1 MEFKNDEQTKEFVII
16 IPRQTSDELTTASK
30 EVVKEL
36 ANISDESVKN
46 HQMEKS
52 NEAFPKSNE
61 AESKSNQAEELSNG
75 KSNKVTEKSNEACP
89 KSNQA
94 G

>member
-1 MEFKNDEQTKEFVII
+1 MEFKNDEQTKEFVIT
-16 IPRQTSDELTTASK
+16 IPRQPSDELTTASK

-46 HQMEKS
+46 HQME
-52 NEAFPKSNE
+52 KSNE

-89 KSNQA
+89 KSN
-94 G
+94 